1 MTVQLGI
8 FDSKLFEEYLR
19 DKKGLMESS
28 IHTYIGVINQLI
40 VETNDLEDLE
50 GYNSFLV
57 KYSIKKRCAY
67 YYNVIR
73 SFIDWKI
80 TDEGKKEYLL
90 QNLVKPSHRTD
101 PKYERKYL
109 TEEKILD
116 VINNLKDTKHKII
129 ALIQTLT
136 GVRAGDVIRLKI
148 GSIVPEE
155 YEDKP
160 VLRINV
166 VGKGNKRNVVY
177 IHDEVAQ
184 HIVMNYLATVKEP
197 INNFLF
203 ITMASGRGGKGRK
216 GTISDDYK
224 MYKMNYVWYYADLK
238 QALQS
243 NRVKR
248 EDFATHDFR
257 RCFARRA
264 WERWHDV
271 NILQGLLN
279 HARPDT
285 TLLYLQSSGLK
296 NIDYLKEMQNG

>member
-1 MTVQLGI
+1 
-8 FDSKLFEEYLR
+8 
-19 DKKGLMESS
+19 
-28 IHTYIGVINQLI
+28 
-40 VETNDLEDLE
+40 
-50 GYNSFLV
+50 
-57 KYSIKKRCAY
+57 
-67 YYNVIR
+67 
-73 SFIDWKI
+73 
-80 TDEGKKEYLL
+80 
-90 QNLVKPSHRTD
+90 
-101 PKYERKYL
+101 
-109 TEEKILD
+109 
-116 VINNLKDTKHKII
+116 
-129 ALIQTLT
+129 
-136 GVRAGDVIRLKI
+136 
-148 GSIVPEE
+148 
-155 YEDKP
+155 
-160 VLRINV
+160 
-166 VGKGNKRNVVY
+166 
-177 IHDEVAQ
+177 
-184 HIVMNYLATVKEP
+184 
-197 INNFLF
+197 
-203 ITMASGRGGKGRK
+203 MASGRGGKGRK

>member
-1 MTVQLGI
+1 MTSKLGI
-8 FDSKLFEEYLR
+8 FDSKLFEDYLR

-28 IHTYIGVINQLI
+28 IRTYIGVINQFL
-40 VETNDLEDLE
+40 VEAEDYEDLE
-50 GYNSFLV
+50 SYNSFLV

-73 SFIDWKI
+73 AFIDWKV
-80 TDEGKKEYLL
+80 TDDSKKEYLL

-116 VINNLKDTKHKII
+116 VINSLKEPKHKII

-136 GVRAGDVIRLKI
+136 GVRAGDVIRLKV
-148 GSIVPEE
+148 GSMMPEE

-166 VGKGNKRNVVY
+166 IGKGNKRNVVY

-184 HIVMNYLATVKEP
+184 HILMNYLVTVKEP
-197 INNFLF
+197 VNNFLF

-257 RCFARRA
+257 RCFARRV
-264 WERWHDV
+264 WTKFKDIH
-271 NILQGLLN
+271 ILQGLLN

-285 TLLYLQSSGLK
+285 TLRYLEQSGLA
-296 NIDYLKEMQNG
+296 NIDYFKQIQNE